1 MKMFLSKRLCF
12 VILFLLTSFQIH
24 PQEKDFSVRTFI
36 QILNDKNLSDE
47 EREKAVDNLESIK
60 ATDKETIAALIN
72 CLSDKNPFLVGRAVK
87 ALTKIGKPAIENL
100 VSALQNE
107 DESIRWGASIV
118 FSKLG
123 KEASP
128 ALPYLIEA
136 LKDKNENIRYC
147 SAIALGNLETVSSP
161 AVIEIQKLL
170 FDSDDDVR
178 WAAHFSLNKIE
189 KKALH
194 YPVDL
199 AAKISAVDSLTPVL
213 MKELKVP
220 GVSVSIISDYK
231 LVSSKQFGLANVN
244 EKIPVTSESVF
255 EACSMTKPM
264 FAYVALKLVDE
275 GKLDLD
281 KPLYNYLEEKFIC
294 ENNYDKLITARM
306 ILSHSSGLP
315 NWRKGEEEREG
326 PIPIYFKP
334 GTQFSYSGEGMF
346 YLQRVIEKITGE
358 SLNALSRRILF
369 VPLGLTH
376 TSFVWTNEIDSFIS
390 AGHDTAGNY
399 LTRSKYTHANSAY
412 TLYTTPEE
420 YAKFLVEIM
429 RPGRNENSSLSEKM
443 KEEMITPQVGVYVRE
458 PIDRPGNALGLSVSW
473 GLGWAIDSTAS
484 GKIIYHSGANRTGFR
499 CYSQFN
505 PAKGSGIVI
514 MTNGLNGSDLWRRII
529 SNIGDL

>member
-1 MKMFLSKRLCF
+1 MFLSKRLCF
-12 VILFLLTSFQIH
+12 VILFLLTGFQIH
-24 PQEKDFSVRTFI
+24 PQEKDLSVQTFI
-36 QILNDKNLSDE
+36 QILNDKNPSDE
-47 EREKAVDNLESIK
+47 EREKAVEHLELIK
-60 ATDKETIAALIN
+60 ATDVETIAALIN

-87 ALTKIGKPAIENL
+87 ALTKIGKPVVEFLIP
-100 VSALQNE
+100 ALQDK
-107 DESIRWGASIV
+107 DEIKKYGAAIV
-118 FSKLG
+118 LSRLG

-136 LKDKNENIRYC
+136 LKDKNENVRYC
-147 SAIALGNLETVSSP
+147 SAIALGNLEATASLYVN
-161 AVIEIQKLL
+161 EIQKLL
-170 FDSDDDVR
+170 FDNDEDVR
-178 WAAHFSLNKIE
+178 WAAHFALNKIE
-189 KKALH
+189 KKALN

-199 AAKISAVDSLTPVL
+199 SAKISAVDSLTPLL

-231 LVSSKQFGLANVN
+231 LVSSKQFSLADVN
-244 EKIPVTSESVF
+244 KKTPITIESVF
-255 EACSMTKPM
+255 EACSMSKPV
-264 FAYVALKLVDE
+264 FSYIALKLVDE
-275 GKLDLD
+275 GKLELD

-306 ILSHSSGLP
+306 ILSHTSGLP

-358 SLNALSRRILF
+358 SLDALAKRILF

-376 TSFVWTNEIDSFIS
+376 TSFVWTDEIDSYIS
-390 AGHDTAGNY
+390 TGHDTAGNY

-420 YAKFLVEIM
+420 YTKFLVEIM
-429 RPGRNENSSLSEKM
+429 KPGRNGNSSLSEKM
-443 KEEMITPQVGVYVRE
+443 KEEMITPQVGVYIRE

-529 SNIGDL
+529 NIIGDL

>member
-1 MKMFLSKRLCF
+1 MFLSKFLRCT
-12 VILFLLTSFQIH
+12 ILFFLIALQFF
-24 PQEKDFSVRTFI
+24 PQEKNNSI
-36 QILNDKNLSDE
+36 QTYIQQLNDKNQQDNV
-47 EREKAVDNLESIK
+47 RENAAEQLGNINDANE
-60 ATDKETIAALIN
+60 ETITTLIN
-72 CLSDKNPFLVGRAVK
+72 CFPDKNPFLIGKAVN
-87 ALTKIGKPAIENL
+87 ALTNIGKPAVVYLIP
-100 VSALQNE
+100 ALQNE

-123 KEASP
+123 KNINE

-136 LKDKNENIRYC
+136 LKDKNENVRYC
-147 SAIALGNLETVSSP
+147 SAIALGNLEATASSS
-161 AVIEIQKLL
+161 VNEIQKLL
-170 FDSDDDVR
+170 NDNDEDVR
-178 WAAHFSLNKIE
+178 WAAYLALNKIE
-189 KKALH
+189 KKALD

-199 AAKISAVDSLTPVL
+199 ASRIFTVDSLTPLL
-213 MKELKVP
+213 MNELHVP
-220 GVSVSIISDYK
+220 GVSVSIISDYRI
-231 LVSSKQFGLANVN
+231 VSSKQFGFADVTLQT
-244 EKIPVTSESVF
+244 PVTNETIF

-264 FAYVALKLVDE
+264 FSYVVLKLVDE
-275 GKLDLD
+275 RKLDLD

-294 ENNYDKLITARM
+294 EENYDKLITARM
-306 ILSHSSGLP
+306 ILSHTSGLP

-326 PIPIYFKP
+326 PLLIYFKP

-358 SLNALSRRILF
+358 PLEVYAKRTLFDPLNLK
-369 VPLGLTH
+369 H
-376 TSFVWTNEIDSFIS
+376 TSFVWTKEIDSFIS

-420 YAKFLVEIM
+420 YAKFLVKIM
-429 RPGRNENSSLSEKM
+429 KPVSNENSSLSEKM
-443 KEEMITPQVGVYVRE
+443 KEEMITPQVGVYIRE

-473 GLGWAIDSTAS
+473 GLGWAIDSTVS

-529 SNIGDL
+529 GNIGDL